1 MEKLQASGNREF
13 LKFLSPSEKWTDA
26 DRAALKYLVLKFPYC
41 QPLHFAH
48 ASALRTEDQAT
59 YESYLKKASVY
70 APRRDVLYRFMNEPQ
85 YFQPEIDLSDDGE
98 DISLP
103 ELSMPVTTRD
113 AAHHDIETVT
123 PETEAAVFEEAVS
136 EVEELA
142 VEMPVDD
149 QVQEEVPVEEQK
161 DGSEE
166 ALQERVD
173 ALLIEEY
180 LEDDQ
185 TEEQEEPANRE
196 SEVEAPSV
204 KETIE
209 EPAAAVQEPSELI
222 ETVIPDSE
230 LPEQE
235 AEIASEDGLEEESD
249 IEEEPATNHIIVES
263 IASSDYFA
271 FNKSAIDPLKSELS
285 TVKTQPAIEVEKDK
299 EEVSKY
305 DDDSLPYTFLW
316 WLHKTRKEFEETYQP
331 YAPKAPARRSATPAA
346 SPLLNQQII
355 ENIFHIQPELNTIAA
370 NATVEFELKRK
381 EDFIIEKFIKEEP
394 QIKPPSTAKVD
405 TENKARKSSEDNLE
419 LVSETLAK
427 IYTDQML
434 FDKAIETYRKL
445 SLKYPEKSIYFASQI
460 ENLEKRIS

>member
-59 YESYLKKASVY
+59 YENYLKKASVY
-70 APRRDVLYRFMNEPQ
+70 APRRDILYRFMNEPQ
-85 YFQPEIDLSDDGE
+85 YFQPEIDLSEDGE

-103 ELSMPVTTRD
+103 KRSGPV
-113 AAHHDIETVT
+113 AAKSGVHHDIETVT
-123 PETEAAVFEEAVS
+123 PESEAAAFEEAEAE
-136 EVEELA
+136 EVMEAPTDVLLK
-142 VEMPVDD
+142 D
-149 QVQEEVPVEEQK
+149 QQEEVAANLKREEN
-161 DGSEE
+161 E
-166 ALQERVD
+166 
-173 ALLIEEY
+173 LLIEEY
-180 LEDDQ
+180 LED
-185 TEEQEEPANRE
+185 EQEAELEEPE
-196 SEVEAPSV
+196 SEESPLSASPVADTISEPD
-204 KETIE
+204 ETK
-209 EPAAAVQEPSELI
+209 QEPIELI
-222 ETVIPDSE
+222 ETVIPESE

-235 AEIASEDGLEEESD
+235 AEATQAEEIKDDAEAD
-249 IEEEPATNHIIVES
+249 REEHATNPIAVES

-271 FNKSAIDPLKSELS
+271 FNKSAIDPLKAELS
-285 TVKTQPAIEVEKDK
+285 AAKTQPAVEKEND
-299 EEVSKY
+299 EVSRY

-331 YAPKAPARRSATPAA
+331 YAPKAPSRKNASPAN

-381 EDFIIEKFIKEEP
+381 EDIIIEKFIKEEP
-394 QIKPPSTAKVD
+394 QIKPPSAAKVD

>member
-48 ASALRTEDQAT
+48 ASALRTEDQAI
-59 YESYLKKASVY
+59 YEDYLKKASVY

-85 YFQPEIDLSDDGE
+85 YFQLEIDLSEDGE

-103 ELSMPVTTRD
+103 ELSTSV
-113 AAHHDIETVT
+113 AAKGAVHHDIETVT
-123 PETEAAVFEEAVS
+123 PETEAAAFEEAESDNDEFVAEEDVLALEQ
-136 EVEELA
+136 EVQLEE
-142 VEMPVDD
+142 
-149 QVQEEVPVEEQK
+149 QEENPEV
-161 DGSEE
+161 
-166 ALQERVD
+166 ALQED
-173 ALLIEEY
+173 ELLVEEY
-180 LEDDQ
+180 LEDDKAEDQ
-185 TEEQEEPANRE
+185 EEQESEETVFAE
-196 SEVEAPSV
+196 SSMADG
-204 KETIE
+204 IE
-209 EPAAAVQEPSELI
+209 EQNVAVQEPVELI
-222 ETVIPDSE
+222 ETVIPESE

-235 AEIASEDGLEEESD
+235 AEITPEED
-249 IEEEPATNHIIVES
+249 IEKEPDTSKEEPATNPIAVES

-271 FNKSAIDPLKSELS
+271 FNKSVIDPLKTELS
-285 TVKTQPAIEVEKDK
+285 TVKVQPAVEKEK
-299 EEVSKY
+299 EDVSRY

-331 YAPKAPARRSATPAA
+331 YAPKAPVRKHTTPAT
-346 SPLLNQQII
+346 SPQLNQQII

-381 EDFIIEKFIKEEP
+381 EDIIIEKFIKEEP

-460 ENLEKRIS
+460 EDLEKRIS

>member
-85 YFQPEIDLSDDGE
+85 SFQPEIDLSDEGE
-98 DISLP
+98 DISMP
-103 ELSMPVTTRD
+103 ELTAPVLTRD
-113 AAHHDIETVT
+113 AVQHQVETLPVEAESPVSGDPIEAELEEPVAEVT
-123 PETEAAVFEEAVS
+123 EEVFVNAETEDE
-136 EVEELA
+136 
-142 VEMPVDD
+142 D
-149 QVQEEVPVEEQK
+149 
-161 DGSEE
+161 
-166 ALQERVD
+166 
-173 ALLIEEY
+173 LLIEEY
-180 LEDDQ
+180 KEEKTAEGPEIAAED
-185 TEEQEEPANRE
+185 A
-196 SEVEAPSV
+196 EVIE
-204 KETIE
+204 E
-209 EPAAAVQEPSELI
+209 EPAAEPEAERAGVEDTTAAEEPADLI

-230 LPEQE
+230 LPEQ
-235 AEIASEDGLEEESD
+235 AAEEE
-249 IEEEPATNHIIVES
+249 EEEVQEKSHVTVES

-271 FNKSAIDPLKSELS
+271 FNASSLDPLKGELKS
-285 TVKTQPAIEVEKDK
+285 PEQQPTLEKEQAKEKD
-299 EEVSKY
+299 EVTKY
-305 DDDSLPYTFLW
+305 DDDTLPYTFLW
-316 WLHKTRKEFEETYQP
+316 WLHKTRKEFEPTYQP
-331 YAPKAPARRSATPAA
+331 YAPAARSKQNTAPAA

-370 NATVEFELKRK
+370 NTTVEFELKRK
-381 EDFIIEKFIKEEP
+381 EDIIIEKFIKEEP
-394 QIKPPSTAKVD
+394 QIKPPSSAKID
-405 TENKARKSSEDNLE
+405 TENKARKSSEDNLD

-434 FDKAIETYRKL
+434 FDKAIETYKKL
-445 SLKYPEKSIYFASQI
+445 SLKYPDKSIYFASQI

>member
-41 QPLHFAH
+41 QPLHFAN

-85 YFQPEIDLSDDGE
+85 YFQPDIDLSDEGE

-103 ELSMPVTTRD
+103 ELSVPVTSRQ
-113 AAHHDIETVT
+113 AVHHDIETVT
-123 PETEAAVFEEAVS
+123 PETEAAAFDGDESDIEEF
-136 EVEELA
+136 VEGKGP
-142 VEMPVDD
+142 VESG
-149 QVQEEVPVEEQK
+149 QEEPTEEQENGAG
-161 DGSEE
+161 D
-166 ALQERVD
+166 ALKEQEGT
-173 ALLIEEY
+173 LLIEEY
-180 LEDDQ
+180 VEEDEAEELTGEEASAVEPSVEES
-185 TEEQEEPANRE
+185 TEEETAEEEASAEESTVFQEPA
-196 SEVEAPSV
+196 
-204 KETIE
+204 
-209 EPAAAVQEPSELI
+209 ELI
-222 ETVIPDSE
+222 ETVIPESE

-235 AEIASEDGLEEESD
+235 AEAGLVEKESV
-249 IEEEPATNHIIVES
+249 TNHVAVES

-271 FNKSAIDPLKSELS
+271 FNKSAIDPLKAVLS
-285 TVKTQPAIEVEKDK
+285 AVKTEPAVEKGK
-299 EEVSKY
+299 EEVSRY
-305 DDDSLPYTFLW
+305 DDDTLPYTFLW

-331 YAPKAPARRSATPAA
+331 YAPNAPARRTTAPAA
-346 SPLLNQQII
+346 SPLLDQQII

-381 EDFIIEKFIKEEP
+381 EDIIIEKFIKEEP

-445 SLKYPEKSIYFASQI
+445 SLKYPDKSIYFASQI

>member
-1 MEKLQASGNREF
+1 VEKLQASGNREF

-85 YFQPEIDLSDDGE
+85 YFQSDIDLSDDGE
-98 DISLP
+98 DLRLP
-103 ELSMPVTTRD
+103 ELSVPVTPRETI
-113 AAHHDIETVT
+113 HHDIETVT
-123 PETEAAVFEEAVS
+123 PETEAAVFDADKFDTEEF
-136 EVEELA
+136 VE
-142 VEMPVDD
+142 
-149 QVQEEVPVEEQK
+149 EEVPVEFGK
-161 DGSEE
+161 EE
-166 ALQERVD
+166 PTEAQDNIAKNELNEHENT
-173 ALLIEEY
+173 LLIEEY
-180 LEDDQ
+180 IEEDEAEEPSAIEPSGEES
-185 TEEQEEPANRE
+185 TEQETAVEE
-196 SEVEAPSV
+196 SD
-204 KETIE
+204 
-209 EPAAAVQEPSELI
+209 ELI
-222 ETVIPDSE
+222 ETVIPESE
-230 LPEQE
+230 LPEQATE
-235 AEIASEDGLEEESD
+235 AE
-249 IEEEPATNHIIVES
+249 PVATNHVAVES

-285 TVKTQPAIEVEKDK
+285 TVKAEPVAEKEKD
-299 EEVSKY
+299 EVSRY
-305 DDDSLPYTFLW
+305 DDDTLPYTFLW

-331 YAPKAPARRSATPAA
+331 YAPKAPAGRTTAPAA

-381 EDFIIEKFIKEEP
+381 EDIIIERFIKEEP

-445 SLKYPEKSIYFASQI
+445 SLKYPDKSIYFASQI

>member
-85 YFQPEIDLSDDGE
+85 YFQPEIDLSDEGE
-98 DISLP
+98 EINMP
-103 ELSMPVTTRD
+103 ELTAPVMSTAARD
-113 AAHHDIETVT
+113 VMHQDIETVT
-123 PETEAAVFEEAVS
+123 PETESLAFEEA
-136 EVEELA
+136 EELNISIEA
-142 VEMPVDD
+142 NTDVLVEAESI
-149 QVQEEVPVEEQK
+149 QEKEVI
-161 DGSEE
+161 
-166 ALQERVD
+166 
-173 ALLIEEY
+173 LIEEY
-180 LEDDQ
+180 TELEP
-185 TEEQEEPANRE
+185 EEAAESDEDIVEEDIAAENIELTAEPDEESGTDEQQKEEIAGAVTVEEEP
-196 SEVEAPSV
+196 V
-204 KETIE
+204 
-209 EPAAAVQEPSELI
+209 ELI
-222 ETVIPDSE
+222 ETVIPEAE
-230 LPEQE
+230 LPEQTNE
-235 AEIASEDGLEEESD
+235 AVSEEEEKKSGV
-249 IEEEPATNHIIVES
+249 ALES

-271 FNKSAIDPLKSELS
+271 FSASPLDPLKGEIKVAEPPVMKEASNE
-285 TVKTQPAIEVEKDK
+285 K

-305 DDDSLPYTFLW
+305 DDDTMPYTFLW
-316 WLHKTRKEFEETYQP
+316 WLHKTRKEFEPTYQP
-331 YAPKAPARRSATPAA
+331 YAPTAPAKRNTAAAA

-381 EDFIIEKFIKEEP
+381 EDIIIEKFIKEEP

-419 LVSETLAK
+419 LVSETLAR

-434 FDKAIETYRKL
+434 FDKAIETYKKL

>member
-1 MEKLQASGNREF
+1 VEKLQASGNREF

-59 YESYLKKASVY
+59 YESYLRKASVY

-103 ELSMPVTTRD
+103 ELSVPVPARETVY
-113 AAHHDIETVT
+113 HDIETVT
-123 PETEAAVFEEAVS
+123 PETEAAVIEGYGSDLEEFA
-136 EVEELA
+136 EEERTVEFG
-142 VEMPVDD
+142 
-149 QVQEEVPVEEQK
+149 QEEPTEEQK
-161 DGSEE
+161 DEAEYTLEE
-166 ALQERVD
+166 QPD

-180 LEDDQ
+180 VEEDESEDHAG
-185 TEEQEEPANRE
+185 EEDFPVEPSVEERGIEEAAQEEPTEKNPVGQE
-196 SEVEAPSV
+196 SV
-204 KETIE
+204 
-209 EPAAAVQEPSELI
+209 ELI
-222 ETVIPDSE
+222 ETVIPESE
-230 LPEQE
+230 LPGQETE
-235 AEIASEDGLEEESD
+235 AEFPEKET
-249 IEEEPATNHIIVES
+249 PTNHVAVES

-271 FNKSAIDPLKSELS
+271 FNKSAIDPLKTALS
-285 TVKTQPAIEVEKDK
+285 AAKTEPVAEK
-299 EEVSKY
+299 EEVSRY

-331 YAPKAPARRSATPAA
+331 YAPKAPAIRTSAPAA

-381 EDFIIEKFIKEEP
+381 EDIIIERFIKEEP

-445 SLKYPEKSIYFASQI
+445 SLKYPDKSIYFASQI

>member
-85 YFQPEIDLSDDGE
+85 YFQPDIDLSDDGE

-103 ELSMPVTTRD
+103 ELSVTLTERE
-113 AAHHDIETVT
+113 AVHHDIETVT
-123 PETEAAVFEEAVS
+123 PETEAAAFDGDGSDIEEFA
-136 EVEELA
+136 EAEG
-142 VEMPVDD
+142 
-149 QVQEEVPVEEQK
+149 PVEFGQEDPIEEQEN
-161 DGSEE
+161 GSED
-166 ALQERVD
+166 ALEEQEGT
-173 ALLIEEY
+173 LLIEEY
-180 LEDDQ
+180 VEEDEG
-185 TEEQEEPANRE
+185 EELPDEDASAVELSVEE
-196 SEVEAPSV
+196 S
-204 KETIE
+204 IE
-209 EPAAAVQEPSELI
+209 EETAEEEASAEESTVVQEPALI
-222 ETVIPDSE
+222 ETVIPESE

-235 AEIASEDGLEEESD
+235 AEEELLEKEA
-249 IEEEPATNHIIVES
+249 ATNHVAVES

-285 TVKTQPAIEVEKDK
+285 AVKAEPVVDKEK
-299 EEVSKY
+299 EEVSRY

-331 YAPKAPARRSATPAA
+331 YAPKVPARRSTAPTA

-381 EDFIIEKFIKEEP
+381 EDIIIERFIKEEP

-445 SLKYPEKSIYFASQI
+445 SLKYPDKSIYFASQI

>member
-1 MEKLQASGNREF
+1 VEKLQASGNREF

-85 YFQPEIDLSDDGE
+85 YFQPEIDLSDEGE
-98 DISLP
+98 EINMP
-103 ELSMPVTTRD
+103 ELTAPVMSAAPRD
-113 AAHHDIETVT
+113 VIHQDIETVT
-123 PETEAAVFEEAVS
+123 PETESLAFEEAEALS
-136 EVEELA
+136 TSIEGNTDLLVEAEST
-142 VEMPVDD
+142 
-149 QVQEEVPVEEQK
+149 QEEDVI
-161 DGSEE
+161 
-166 ALQERVD
+166 
-173 ALLIEEY
+173 LIEEY
-180 LEDDQ
+180 TELES
-185 TEEQEEPANRE
+185 EEPAGSDEDN
-196 SEVEAPSV
+196 VEEDITAEDIELTAEPDEEAEADEQQ
-204 KETIE
+204 KE
-209 EPAAAVQEPSELI
+209 EPAVEEISSAVIVEEEPLELI
-222 ETVIPDSE
+222 ETVIPEAE
-230 LPEQE
+230 LPEPADE
-235 AEIASEDGLEEESD
+235 AISEEEEKKSGV
-249 IEEEPATNHIIVES
+249 ALES

-271 FNKSAIDPLKSELS
+271 FSASPLDPLKGEIKEAEPP
-285 TVKTQPAIEVEKDK
+285 VKKEVANEK

-305 DDDSLPYTFLW
+305 DDDTLPYTFLW
-316 WLHKTRKEFEETYQP
+316 WLHKTRKEFEPTYQP
-331 YAPKAPARRSATPAA
+331 YAATAPAMRNTAAAA

-381 EDFIIEKFIKEEP
+381 EDIIIEKFIKEEP
-394 QIKPPSTAKVD
+394 QIKPPSAAKVD

-419 LVSETLAK
+419 LVSETLAR

-434 FDKAIETYRKL
+434 FDKAIETYKKL

>member
-48 ASALRTEDQAT
+48 ASALRTEDQPT
-59 YESYLKKASVY
+59 YESYIKKASLY

-85 YFQPEIDLSDDGE
+85 YFQPDLDLSDESE
-98 DISLP
+98 DIHLP
-103 ELSMPVTTRD
+103 ELSVPVSARETV
-113 AAHHDIETVT
+113 HHGIETVT
-123 PETEAAVFEEAVS
+123 PETEAAAFDGDESDLAEFIEE
-136 EVEELA
+136 EE
-142 VEMPVDD
+142 
-149 QVQEEVPVEEQK
+149 PVE
-161 DGSEE
+161 S
-166 ALQERVD
+166 LQEGAAEEPEDTSEKAAERPED
-173 ALLIEEY
+173 TLLIEEY
-180 LEDDQ
+180 VDD
-185 TEEQEEPANRE
+185 ERPA
-196 SEVEAPSV
+196 VPGFD
-204 KETIE
+204 
-209 EPAAAVQEPSELI
+209 QHI
-222 ETVIPDSE
+222 ETVIPESE
-230 LPEQE
+230 LPDQEEAAESVEQE
-235 AEIASEDGLEEESD
+235 A
-249 IEEEPATNHIIVES
+249 ATNHVAVES
-263 IASSDYFA
+263 IASSDYFT
-271 FNKSAIDPLKSELS
+271 FNKSAIDPLKTELS
-285 TVKTQPAIEVEKDK
+285 AVNTGPLTEKEKEK
-299 EEVSKY
+299 EEVSRY

-331 YAPKAPARRSATPAA
+331 YAPKAPTRRTSEAAA

-381 EDFIIEKFIKEEP
+381 EDIIIEKFIKEEP

-445 SLKYPEKSIYFASQI
+445 SLKYPDKSIYFASQI